1 LKRDIFVVFGDFIE
15 GVINIEAKFEYY
27 ISNTDFPTSYHKSH
41 QHPCCEL
48 VYYLSGA
55 GNSNIGGTDFVF
67 NKNTFS
73 CVPGNIMHNRSY
85 IEDTEFM
92 AIGFLYNLPFEI
104 PGGVYEDIEG
114 KILVYLQQ
122 IKEEFQ
128 NQKNQFQLRLDTL
141 VIEIL
146 IEIDR
151 LVNPVKKPLNIN
163 ALTYIKNYLDLHY
176 NEKIDFSNLAEMSFY
191 SHDHF
196 RHKFKE
202 FTGYS
207 PNQYLIVKRIES
219 AKEMLQD
226 TNYSVIQ
233 IALKCG
239 FSSSAQFDH
248 LFKKYVSQTPLKF
261 RKKHHQGPKNNR
273 VFPKVEINKK

>member
-1 LKRDIFVVFGDFIE
+1 
-15 GVINIEAKFEYY
+15 VIDIEAKFEYF

-41 QHPCCEL
+41 QHLCCEL

-55 GNSNIGGTDFVF
+55 GNSNIGGTDFIF
-67 NKNTFS
+67 KKDTFS
-73 CVPGNIMHNRSY
+73 WAPGNIIHNRSY

-92 AIGFLYNLPFEI
+92 AIGFLFNLPFEI

-191 SHDHF
+191 SYDHF

-219 AKEMLQD
+219 AKEMLKD
-226 TNYSVIQ
+226 TDYSVIQ
-233 IALKCG
+233 IALECG
-239 FSSSAQFDH
+239 FASSAQFDH

-261 RKKHHQGPKNNR
+261 RKKDHQGPKNNR

>member
-1 LKRDIFVVFGDFIE
+1 MDM
-15 GVINIEAKFEYY
+15 EAKFEYF
-27 ISNTDFPTSYHKSH
+27 ISNTHFTTSYLKPN

-55 GNSNIGGTDFVF
+55 GNSNIDGIDFAF
-67 NKNTFS
+67 KKNTFS
-73 CVPGNIMHNRSY
+73 LMPGDSIHNRGY
-85 IEDTEFM
+85 IEDTNFM
-92 AIGFLYNLPFEI
+92 AIGFLFNLPIEI
-104 PGGVYEDIEG
+104 KGGVYEDIDG
-114 KILVYLQQ
+114 KILACLQE

-128 NQKNQFQLRLDTL
+128 NQKNHFQLRLDTL

-146 IEIDR
+146 VEIDR
-151 LVNPVKKPLNIN
+151 LVNPVKKPLNCN

-176 NEKIDFSNLAEMSFY
+176 NEKINFSNLAELSFY
-191 SHDHF
+191 SYDHF

-202 FTGYS
+202 LTGYS

-219 AKEMLQD
+219 AKEMLKD

-233 IALKCG
+233 IALECG
-239 FSSSAQFDH
+239 FASSAQFDH

-261 RKKHHQGPKNNR
+261 RKEHHQGPKNNR